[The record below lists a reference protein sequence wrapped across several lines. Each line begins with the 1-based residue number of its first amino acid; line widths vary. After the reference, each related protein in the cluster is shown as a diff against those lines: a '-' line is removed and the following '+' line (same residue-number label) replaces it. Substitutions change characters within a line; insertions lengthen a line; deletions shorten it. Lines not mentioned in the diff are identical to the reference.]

1 MSEEENEQ
9 FLQIKNKYKQ
19 SWLDDVDVDFL
30 INSIEKLQCEN
41 RALKGENAE
50 AWEEWNNLEQGSYQI
65 EQNLKKQLEK
75 LRIEND
81 KLRVIRHET
90 EYGMETTYLIPK
102 ERLIEINTNKYI
114 VEIEN
119 GKFVDLKEV
128 YQENE
133 ELKRKNK
140 TLEELLQGN
149 LYELYKY
156 YKELAGT
163 YQGNCISKE
172 KIKNKIEYLKDYIEE
187 NSDEQGYWGNINSDI
202 IYGKIEILEESLE
215 ESED

>member
-1 MSEEENEQ
+1 MKES
-9 FLQIKNKYKQ
+9 
-19 SWLDDVDVDFL
+19 
-30 INSIEKLQCEN
+30 SIEKDEEILNNIKAYMQEN
-41 RALKGENAE
+41 IDKG
-50 AWEEWNNLEQGSYQI
+50 Y
-65 EQNLKKQLEK
+65 
-75 LRIEND
+75 
-81 KLRVIRHET
+81 H
-90 EYGMETTYLIPK
+90 
-102 ERLIEINTNKYI
+102 
-114 VEIEN
+114 
-119 GKFVDLKEV
+119 KFVYNDLGYDEKCVDVINAIEHILSDYKRV
-128 YQENE
+128 LKENE

>member
-1 MSEEENEQ
+1 MTKEENEQ

-19 SWLDDVDVDFL
+19 SWLDDMDVDFL

-50 AWEEWNNLEQGSYQI
+50 AWEEWNNLEQGSYQT

-81 KLRVIRHET
+81 KLRAIRHET
-90 EYGMETTYLIPK
+90 KYGMETTYLIPK

-128 YQENE
+128 YQENK
-133 ELKRKNK
+133 ELKKLMAHKNWYTQK
-140 TLEELLQGN
+140 LEEDLFENATNYVIEKQ
-149 LYELYKY
+149 
-156 YKELAGT
+156 
-163 YQGNCISKE
+163 
-172 KIKNKIEYLKDYIEE
+172 KIKNKIEELDNQQKQWLEDRELKASNREI
-187 NSDEQGYWGNINSDI
+187 IFARDI
-202 IYGKIEILEESLE
+202 LQELLEEGYKNGKNKR
-215 ESED
+215 

>member
-1 MSEEENEQ
+1 ME
-9 FLQIKNKYKQ
+9 
-19 SWLDDVDVDFL
+19 
-30 INSIEKLQCEN
+30 NSIEEAIKIMEHWVEYEKNNKEKINRADELINIQETILLN
-41 RALKGENAE
+41 YKRALK
-50 AWEEWNNLEQGSYQI
+50 
-65 EQNLKKQLEK
+65 
-75 LRIEND
+75 
-81 KLRVIRHET
+81 
-90 EYGMETTYLIPK
+90 
-102 ERLIEINTNKYI
+102 
-114 VEIEN
+114 
-119 GKFVDLKEV
+119 
-128 YQENE
+128 ENE

-215 ESED
+215 ESEE

>member
-1 MSEEENEQ
+1 
-9 FLQIKNKYKQ
+9 
-19 SWLDDVDVDFL
+19 
-30 INSIEKLQCEN
+30 
-41 RALKGENAE
+41 
-50 AWEEWNNLEQGSYQI
+50 
-65 EQNLKKQLEK
+65 
-75 LRIEND
+75 
-81 KLRVIRHET
+81 
-90 EYGMETTYLIPK
+90 METTYLIPK

-156 YKELAGT
+156 YKELAST
-163 YQGNCISKE
+163 YQGNCIPVQEVKD
-172 KIKNKIEYLKDYIEE
+172 KIEELEE
-187 NSDEQGYWGNINSDI
+187 EKKYYYSQC
-202 IYGKIEILEESLE
+202 KIEKLNDKIEVLQELLEEGE
-215 ESED
+215 KNG

>member
-1 MSEEENEQ
+1 MTDNQGRPKLDQAIEHILSE
-9 FLQIKNKYKQ
+9 YKR
-19 SWLDDVDVDFL
+19 V
-30 INSIEKLQCEN
+30 
-41 RALKGENAE
+41 LK
-50 AWEEWNNLEQGSYQI
+50 
-65 EQNLKKQLEK
+65 
-75 LRIEND
+75 
-81 KLRVIRHET
+81 
-90 EYGMETTYLIPK
+90 
-102 ERLIEINTNKYI
+102 
-114 VEIEN
+114 
-119 GKFVDLKEV
+119 
-128 YQENE
+128 ENE

>member
-1 MSEEENEQ
+1 ME
-9 FLQIKNKYKQ
+9 
-19 SWLDDVDVDFL
+19 
-30 INSIEKLQCEN
+30 NSIEEAIKIMEHWIEYEKNNKEKINRADELINIQETILLN
-41 RALKGENAE
+41 YKRALK
-50 AWEEWNNLEQGSYQI
+50 
-65 EQNLKKQLEK
+65 
-75 LRIEND
+75 
-81 KLRVIRHET
+81 
-90 EYGMETTYLIPK
+90 
-102 ERLIEINTNKYI
+102 
-114 VEIEN
+114 
-119 GKFVDLKEV
+119 
-128 YQENE
+128 ENE
-133 ELKRKNK
+133 DLKRKNK

-156 YKELAGT
+156 YKELADT

>member
-1 MSEEENEQ
+1 MTKEENEQ

-19 SWLDDVDVDFL
+19 SWLDDMDVDFL

-41 RALKGENAE
+41 RALKEGNAE
-50 AWEEWNNLEQGSYQI
+50 AWEEWNNLEQGSYQT

-81 KLRVIRHET
+81 KLRAIRHET
-90 EYGMETTYLIPK
+90 KYGMETTYLIPK

-140 TLEELLQGN
+140 ILEELLQGN

-156 YKELAGT
+156 YKELAST
-163 YQGNCISKE
+163 YQGNCIPV
-172 KIKNKIEYLKDYIEE
+172 
-187 NSDEQGYWGNINSDI
+187 
-202 IYGKIEILEESLE
+202 
-215 ESED
+215 

>member
-1 MSEEENEQ
+1 
-9 FLQIKNKYKQ
+9 
-19 SWLDDVDVDFL
+19 
-30 INSIEKLQCEN
+30 
-41 RALKGENAE
+41 
-50 AWEEWNNLEQGSYQI
+50 
-65 EQNLKKQLEK
+65 
-75 LRIEND
+75 
-81 KLRVIRHET
+81 
-90 EYGMETTYLIPK
+90 METTYLIPK

-156 YKELAGT
+156 YKELADT
-163 YQGNCISKE
+163 YQGNCIPVQKVKDKIEELDKKVKNYQCVENRINLYQRKVLQELLEEGE
-172 KIKNKIEYLKDYIEE
+172 KNGKNKR
-187 NSDEQGYWGNINSDI
+187 
-202 IYGKIEILEESLE
+202 
-215 ESED
+215 

>member
-1 MSEEENEQ
+1 MKE
-9 FLQIKNKYKQ
+9 
-19 SWLDDVDVDFL
+19 
-30 INSIEKLQCEN
+30 NSIEEDIKIMEHWVEYEKNNKEKINRADELINIQETILLN
-41 RALKGENAE
+41 YKRALK
-50 AWEEWNNLEQGSYQI
+50 
-65 EQNLKKQLEK
+65 
-75 LRIEND
+75 
-81 KLRVIRHET
+81 
-90 EYGMETTYLIPK
+90 
-102 ERLIEINTNKYI
+102 
-114 VEIEN
+114 
-119 GKFVDLKEV
+119 
-128 YQENE
+128 ENE

>member
-1 MSEEENEQ
+1 ME
-9 FLQIKNKYKQ
+9 
-19 SWLDDVDVDFL
+19 
-30 INSIEKLQCEN
+30 NSIEEAIKIMEHWVEYEKNNKEKIN
-41 RALKGENAE
+41 RADELINIQETILLNYKRVLK
-50 AWEEWNNLEQGSYQI
+50 
-65 EQNLKKQLEK
+65 
-75 LRIEND
+75 
-81 KLRVIRHET
+81 
-90 EYGMETTYLIPK
+90 
-102 ERLIEINTNKYI
+102 
-114 VEIEN
+114 
-119 GKFVDLKEV
+119 
-128 YQENE
+128 ENE